1 MTSITDDILTW
12 SEKYLEPKNEHLG
25 NVPVCPYARM
35 ARLQKTYRILE
46 CHNFAEFQDII
57 IEGANLAK
65 DPDIQIVIVG
75 CDDIGYEPE
84 ELDSVIDVLNRVM
97 VPNDIYLMGS
107 HPWDD
112 EEDEPVEF
120 LETDDWE
127 PENSFMMVLIQ
138 KYDELEK
145 ASDNLRKTGYY
156 DHWPSDYY
164 EGTVLKRKQY
174 GRYRYDAKKATSKKI
189 RWGNYKKRR
198 SKNNKKSN

>member
-1 MTSITDDILTW
+1 MTSITKDILTW

-35 ARLQKTYRILE
+35 ARLQNKYKILE
-46 CHNFAEFQDII
+46 CNEFDNFLDTIL
-57 IEGANLAK
+57 EGVQIVK
-65 DPDIQIVIVG
+65 DPEIQIVIVG
-75 CDDIGYEPE
+75 CTDIGYEPE
-84 ELDSVIDVLNRVM
+84 QLDAVIDMLNRVM

-120 LETDDWE
+120 LDTDDWQPDNE
-127 PENSFMMVLIQ
+127 FMMVLIQ

-156 DHWPSDYY
+156 DHWPLDYY
-164 EGTVLKRKQY
+164 EGTVLKRKKY
-174 GRYRYDAKKATSKKI
+174 RRYRNVENQTT
-189 RWGNYKKRR
+189 
-198 SKNNKKSN
+198 